1 MQLVAG
7 NRAETD
13 ESLRSYDIALMGRPP
28 SDFAAESE
36 PLRTSSLR
44 YDCLSRVSAGANER
58 VPEDQLANPR
68 FLVREEGSGTR
79 DIFEYFLNAQMIQP
93 PKVTVEM
100 GSNETTKQAVMA
112 GLGLSLISAH
122 TIASE
127 VAAMRL
133 AILKLEGGLKCAALT
148 AIYRRQPAHC
158 GRSSRKKDTPSFRN
172 ASRCNDRSAQF
183 RQDARIRVLQA

>member
-1 MQLVAG
+1 M
-7 NRAETD
+7 
-13 ESLRSYDIALMGRPP
+13 IA
-28 SDFAAESE
+28 
-36 PLRTSSLR
+36 
-44 YDCLSRVSAGANER
+44 SA
-58 VPEDQLANPR
+58 DYQLARTNGCPR
-68 FLVREEGSGTR
+68 TNGRTPKVLVREEGSGTR
-79 DIFEYFLNAQMIQP
+79 NIFEYFLNAQMIQP

-112 GLGLSLISAH
+112 GLGLCLISAH

-127 VAAMRL
+127 VAAKRL
-133 AILKLEGGLKCAALT
+133 AIPKPEGGLKCAALT

-158 GRSSRKKDTPSFRN
+158 GRSSRKKDIPSFRN